1 MNDADHALKEIAAEE
16 IDEVDII
23 MEDITDEIADLQQS
37 ITNSSMSVEIET
49 DGDGSQI
56 TQVPCSINKKQIN
69 CNQSVYTDK
78 IAWRTSRAYVNE
90 QIRRLRSQL
99 GELKE
104 IRSHLKAKRPN
115 VYIEYPAEID
125 MADLDGDL
133 LQIEDDLARTL
144 QRKTMTTSAEK
155 NQRHCNCKSKRYDL
169 KIRDIFVIL

>member
-1 MNDADHALKEIAAEE
+1 
-16 IDEVDII
+16 

-37 ITNSSMSVEIET
+37 ITNSSISGIEIET
-49 DGDGSQI
+49 DEEGSEI
-56 TQVPCSINKKQIN
+56 DQVPCSINKKQIN

-155 NQRHCNCKSKRYDL
+155 NQRHCNCKSKRYDFFL
-169 KIRDIFVIL
+169 TAGKWQQLFSVEVGSRT